1 MSAPDGSR
9 KAHDTSDAPP
19 AGSGP
24 APRTSAP
31 DTAPR
36 LGAAA
41 RAAIVAAIAEAGG
54 REVSFVADVAPDGIV
69 LSAEPVAR
77 GTVDAV
83 LALPG
88 AAARGQMV
96 LHNHPSGLLEP
107 STADLDVAVRLH
119 DGGIGF
125 GIVDNAASELYVV
138 VEVPKPR
145 GTEPLDPVAVARLL
159 APGGPVAQVLG
170 AHEDRQGQRDMAA
183 YVADAYNDGTV
194 AVLEAGTGIGKSF
207 AYLVPALRWAAA
219 NGERTVVSTNTINL
233 QEQLVG
239 KDLPLLARALGT
251 TDRPVRYALLKGWR
265 NYVCLTRLEQAQ
277 RGVGTLLEPDRR
289 DELDALASWAGHT
302 ADGSLSDLSFSP
314 SPEVWDE
321 VAAESDLCSRLRCP
335 HFDGCFVFEARRRA
349 ADADVVVV
357 NHHLLASDLAVR
369 RAQGNFEEA
378 AVLPPY
384 RRAVLDEAHHLEDTA
399 ATHLGMQATSRGVER
414 LLSRIERG
422 NRGVIPALR
431 GVLAAETDEETRAAA
446 TEIIDGRLRSA
457 LGDARRG
464 AELLFRILDAYL
476 AGKTDNVVRLGD
488 AFAEDPI
495 WAPAG
500 GGLAD
505 ALDNFG
511 YALGLLREGVVVLA
525 ERLDADEPGDRI
537 RSLAG
542 ELRGLSSRL
551 EAARDAVRTTL
562 RPPAGLPPTVRWIE
576 RRGAAHVALA
586 AVPLELAPLLKELLF
601 DRVETITLTS
611 ATLATGGSFDFLARR
626 LGLDLPPPREG
637 VREVLPSPFN
647 YRDQCLF
654 AVPDDLPEPRDDVEG
669 HGARVAEIVA
679 DLARASNGGLFVLFT
694 SHRAL
699 RLAAAAL
706 GARADVAGRWP
717 LLVQG
722 DAPRDQLL
730 RRFRDAG
737 SAILL
742 GTDSF
747 WEGVDVPGLALRA
760 LVIAKLP
767 FRVPTEP
774 LTAARCEAIEAA
786 GGDAFNEYLVPLAGL
801 KLKQGFGRL
810 IRSRTDVGVVV
821 LLDPRVLRKR
831 YGAALLAGLPDA
843 TRLVGPWDELKAR
856 IEEFYELHGVTSKK

>member
-1 MSAPDGSR
+1 MNGA
-9 KAHDTSDAPP
+9 
-19 AGSGP
+19 
-24 APRTSAP
+24 
-31 DTAPR
+31 R

-41 RAAIVAAIAEAGG
+41 RSAVAAAIAEAGG
-54 REVSFVADVAPDGIV
+54 REVSFVADVAADGTV
-69 LSAEPVAR
+69 ERAEPVAR

-88 AAARGQMV
+88 VAARGQMV
-96 LHNHPSGLLEP
+96 LHNHPSGVLDP
-107 STADLDVAVRLH
+107 SNADLDVAVRLH
-119 DGGIGF
+119 DGGVGF
-125 GIVDNAASELYVV
+125 GIVNNAASELYVV

-145 GTEPLDPVAVARLL
+145 GTAPLDPVAVARLL
-159 APGGPVAQVLG
+159 APGGPVARELG
-170 AHEDRQGQRDMAA
+170 VHEDRQGQRDMAA
-183 YVADAYNDGTV
+183 YVADAYNEGSV
-194 AVLEAGTGIGKSF
+194 AVLEAGTGVGKSF
-207 AYLVPALRWAAA
+207 AYLVPAIRWAVV
-219 NGERTVVSTNTINL
+219 NGERTIVSTNTINL

-251 TDRPVRYALLKGWR
+251 DDRPVRFALLKGWR

-277 RGVGTLLEPDRR
+277 RSVGTLLEPDRR
-289 DELDALASWAGHT
+289 DELEALASWAAHT
-302 ADGSLSDLSFSP
+302 ADGSLSDLSFTP

-321 VAAESDLCSRLRCP
+321 VAAESDLCGRLRCS

-399 ATHLGMQATSRGVER
+399 ATHLGMQAPSRGVER
-414 LLSRIERG
+414 LLSRLERG
-422 NRGVIPALR
+422 NRGVLPALR
-431 GVLAAETDEETRAAA
+431 GALAADADEQTREAA
-446 TEIIDGRLRSA
+446 TEVVESRLRPSLA
-457 LGDARRG
+457 DARRS

-476 AGKTDNVVRLGD
+476 AGRADNVVRLGD
-488 AFAEDPI
+488 AFADDPI
-495 WAPAG
+495 WEPAG
-500 GGLAD
+500 GGLGD

-511 YALGLLREGVVVLA
+511 YALGRTREGVAVLA
-525 ERLDADEPGDRI
+525 ERLDAAEGAERI
-537 RSLAG
+537 RSLAL
-542 ELRGLSSRL
+542 ELRGLSNRL
-551 EAARDAVRTTL
+551 EAVRDAVRATL
-562 RPPAGLPPTVRWIE
+562 RPPAGQPPTVRWIE
-576 RRGAAHVALA
+576 RRGGTHVALA

-601 DRVETITLTS
+601 DKVPTITLTS

-637 VREVLPSPFN
+637 VREALASPFN

-654 AVPDDLPEPRDDVEG
+654 VVPDDLPEPLGDAEG
-669 HGARVAEIVA
+669 HGARVAEIAA
-679 DLARASNGGLFVLFT
+679 DLARASDGGLFVLFT
-694 SHRAL
+694 SYRAL
-699 RLAAAAL
+699 RQAAAVL

-722 DAPRDQLL
+722 EAPRDQLL

-737 SAILL
+737 NAILL

-747 WEGVDVPGLALRA
+747 WEGVDVPGLALRG

-774 LTAARCEAIEAA
+774 LTAARCEAIEAS

-810 IRSRTDVGVVV
+810 IRSRTDIGVVV

-843 TRLVGPWDELKAR
+843 RRIVGPWSEVMR
-856 IEEFYELHGVTSKK
+856 EIEEFYELHGVTGEK